1 MRLPGTRY
9 QEHGWEGVRKLLGAS
24 SLAALRRCD
33 LEAVLQP
40 DRHAALLD
48 DYTDALAPVL
58 HAAGRSAH
66 GPGNSY
72 GDSIGDL
79 AMGLLFEL
87 QARPAFWLAF
97 AGGLAAEHAKQ
108 GAFWQGGTGDAL
120 LRKKVNDMYATLRD
134 QVDADNYQA
143 ATGEPCSANRIYT
156 YRMLDMAWRAIEQV
170 FAGWPG
176 TAAQVAAI
184 LDRPADAMPIEVRQ
198 LTSAARCRPEWVI
211 RWSESLARFGGTPGP
226 LHTRSKR
233 FASLRNQPERIGA
246 LLTEIADYEALSA
259 NADGAAWLHD
269 EHAAADWLADL
280 ERVGT
285 QSASAASTEADR
297 VLADPEG
304 AGVCPAPRY
313 DSLTA
318 ALAALAAE
326 SLPVRQAVCLKVL
339 GPDDD
344 SYPDDWR
351 RGPAGGLPTLEQLAL
366 QGGMS
371 VPTLRKR
378 RNAAIERLN
387 GMVPAAQG
395 E

>member
-9 QEHGWEGVRKLLGAS
+9 QEHGWEDVRKLLGAG
-24 SLAALRRCD
+24 SLAALRACD
-33 LEAVLQP
+33 LDAVLAP
-40 DRHAALLD
+40 ARHAALLD
-48 DYTDALAPVL
+48 DYTDALAPLL
-58 HAAGRSAH
+58 HAAGRAARL
-66 GPGNSY
+66 PGNSY
-72 GDSIGDL
+72 GDSVGAL
-79 AMGLLFEL
+79 AMTLLCEL

-97 AGGLAAEHAKQ
+97 ATGLAGEHAKQ
-108 GAFWQGGTGDAL
+108 GPFWRAAAGDAL

-143 ATGEPCSANRIYT
+143 ATGQPCSANRIYT
-156 YRMLDMAWRAIEQV
+156 YRMLDTAWRAIEQV

-184 LDRPADAMPIEVRQ
+184 LDRPADAMPIELRQ

-211 RWSESLARFGGTPGP
+211 RWSESLERFGGSPGP

-246 LLTEIADYEALSA
+246 LLLEIGEYEALSA

-269 EHAAADWLADL
+269 AQAAADWLEDL
-280 ERVGT
+280 DRVGAE
-285 QSASAASTEADR
+285 SARAA
-297 VLADPEG
+297 G
-304 AGVCPAPRY
+304 AGVDAVCPAPRH
-313 DSLTA
+313 DTVTA

-326 SLPVRQAVCLKVL
+326 ALPVRQAVCLKLL

-351 RGPAGGLPTLEQLAL
+351 TGPGAGLPTLAQLAAL
-366 QGGMS
+366 GGMS

-378 RNAAIERLN
+378 RNAAIDRLV